1 MSGRHPPSRNSDR
14 NIVLNWR
21 ATVSSRASAFALL
34 KKPGDI
40 VLVERG
46 YPRLVVLAC
55 PCGCGEQLPV
65 NLDPRAADAWELYR
79 GENGASLYPSVWR
92 ESGCR
97 SHFIV
102 WRDQILLFGHW
113 RRDLEEDLEDERS
126 LRDDVLAILHLTSMT
141 HFRDLAR
148 TLQAVP
154 WDVLAACRYLVREGA
169 AEEGTGQERGTFR
182 RVEGS
187 SKD

>member
-1 MSGRHPPSRNSDR
+1 MNIPLSWLPTVTSRGD
-14 NIVLNWR
+14 
-21 ATVSSRASAFALL
+21 ASSLL
-34 KKPGDI
+34 SRPGDI

-65 NLDPRAADAWELYR
+65 NLDPRAAPAWELYR
-79 GENGASLYPSVWR
+79 GEAGASLYPSVWR

-113 RRDLEEDLEDERS
+113 RRDLDEEDLEDERN
-126 LRDDVLAILHLTSMT
+126 LHDNILALLHTTRMT
-141 HFRDLAR
+141 HFKDLAH
-148 TLQAVP
+148 TLGAVP
-154 WDVLAACRYLVREGA
+154 WDVLAACRHLVRKGMAKEGA
-169 AEEGTGQERGTFR
+169 GEERGTFR
-182 RVEGS
+182 GVVGS
-187 SKD
+187 VDDERS